1 MFNRIWEITS
11 GTLKKLEDLNT
22 VSLIFVIGIYGLSSN
37 HHFNSWTMHVQ
48 NKLIILSAFFKHM
61 YNIYLE
67 HLCLFFFVSNMH
79 I

>member
-1 MFNRIWEITS
+1 
-11 GTLKKLEDLNT
+11 
-22 VSLIFVIGIYGLSSN
+22 
-37 HHFNSWTMHVQ
+37 MHVQ